1 MGYSNVHKAVAVQG
15 VEQVNKAMRELGTT
29 VLKQLTE
36 EIMTEAMEPVRL
48 GLLSE
53 FSARGG
59 KYDSQKPSKTGRWNR
74 WMFKNYKAGA
84 SAGFSRAQVKRAFS
98 IKGFGFHFWT
108 DKRGNFRSRTK
119 AWAPGIWIIDAGRY
133 MDRNLGG
140 NYPGWRVILN
150 LYKRLTGGI
159 NAHMATELP
168 RRILLEAAKRGLS

>member
-15 VEQVNKAMRELGTT
+15 VDEVNKAMRELGTT
-29 VLKQLTE
+29 VLKQITE
-36 EIMTEAMEPVRL
+36 EIMTEAMEPVRR

-74 WMFKNYKAGA
+74 WMFKNYKVGA
-84 SAGFSRAQVKRAFS
+84 SAGFSRAQVKRAFT

-140 NYPGWRVILN
+140 NYHGWRVILN

-159 NAHMATELP
+159 NAHMQTELP

>member
-1 MGYSNVHKAVAVQG
+1 MGYSNIHNTIAVQG
-15 VEQVNKAMRELGTT
+15 VEQVNKAMRDLGTT

-36 EIMTEAMEPVRL
+36 EIMTEAMEPVRR

-53 FSARGG
+53 FSARSG
-59 KYDSQKPSKTGRWNR
+59 KHDGQKPSKAGRWNR
-74 WMFKNYKAGA
+74 WMFKTYKTG
-84 SAGFSRAQVKRAFS
+84 SAPGFSRAQVKRAFS

-108 DKRGNFRSRTK
+108 DKRGNFRSRVK

-133 MDRNLGG
+133 SGLAT
-140 NYPGWRVILN
+140 YPGWRVILN
-150 LYKRLTGGI
+150 MYKRLTGGI

>member
-1 MGYSNVHKAVAVQG
+1 MGYSNIHNTIAVQG

-29 VLKQLTE
+29 VLKQITE
-36 EIMTEAMEPVRL
+36 EIMTEAMEPVRR

-53 FSARGG
+53 FSARSG
-59 KYDSQKPSKTGRWNR
+59 KHDSQKPSKAGRWNR
-74 WMFKNYKAGA
+74 WMFKTYKTGA
-84 SAGFSRAQVKRAFS
+84 APGFSRAQVKRAFS

-108 DKRGNFRSRTK
+108 DKRGNFRSRVK

-133 MDRNLGG
+133 SGLAS
-140 NYPGWRVILN
+140 YPGWRVILN

-159 NAHMATELP
+159 NAHMQTELP